1 MDLKDII
8 KAEIERTMREK
19 LNETVE
25 VEFSIGQDKIVA
37 KTAISYSLN
46 DIEYTTDSSNEAIK
60 DIVKELN
67 VNYEEPINFMFFKHK
82 NDYLLLVDDN
92 MYFGFNFQSL
102 KVTVFHV
109 ENVDPVFP
117 ATKKVLGK
125 DLKSNDWVMFSND
138 IYGFGIVMHRNI
150 VQYKTKFLYHHIK
163 DDDYYTKLI
172 F

>member
-37 KTAISYSLN
+37 KTTISYSLN

-82 NDYLLLVDDN
+82 NDYYLMVSEGV
-92 MYFGFNFQSL
+92 YFGKYYGHIGHTAL
-102 KVTVFHV
+102 DYA
-109 ENVDPVFP
+109 DPVFP
-117 ATKKVLGK
+117 AIKEVKGECLFNT
-125 DLKSNDWVMFSND
+125 DWVMLNND
-138 IYGFGIVMHRNI
+138 VNDFGVVDGGHIHFRDKVIPVDNFNF
-150 VQYKTKFLYHHIK
+150 YK
-163 DDDYYTKLI
+163 KLI

>member
-25 VEFSIGQDKIVA
+25 VEFGIGQDKIVA

-46 DIEYTTDSSNEAIK
+46 DIEYSTYSSNEAIK

-82 NDYLLLVDDN
+82 NDYFLMVSEGV
-92 MYFGFNFQSL
+92 YFGNYYGNIGHTAL
-102 KVTVFHV
+102 DYA
-109 ENVDPVFP
+109 DPVFP
-117 ATKKVLGK
+117 AIKKVKGNELRNG
-125 DLKSNDWVMFSND
+125 DWVMLNND
-138 IYGFGIVMHRNI
+138 VNYFGIVNDRDLI
-150 VQYKTKFLYHHIK
+150 CR
-163 DDDYYTKLI
+163 DDVYSIDSQIIFDKLI

>member
-8 KAEIERTMREK
+8 KAEIERTMRAK

-25 VEFSIGQDKIVA
+25 LEFSIGQDKIVA

-46 DIEYTTDSSNEAIK
+46 DIEYSTDLSNEAIQ

-82 NDYLLLVDDN
+82 KDYFLMVSEGV
-92 MYFGFNFQSL
+92 YFGNYYGYIGHTSL
-102 KVTVFHV
+102 DYA
-109 ENVDPVFP
+109 DPVFP
-117 ATKKVLGK
+117 ATKLVSGDNLVNG
-125 DLKSNDWVMFSND
+125 DWVMYSND
-138 IYGFGIVMHRNI
+138 INGFGIVYDRHIILRNEIMFI
-150 VQYKTKFLYHHIK
+150 VPDKNYV
-163 DDDYYTKLI
+163 KLI

>member
-25 VEFSIGQDKIVA
+25 VEFGIGQDKIVA

-46 DIEYTTDSSNEAIK
+46 DIDYSTDSSNEAIK

-67 VNYEEPINFMFFKHK
+67 VNYEEPVNFMFFKHK
-82 NDYLLLVDDN
+82 NDYFLMVSEGV
-92 MYFGFNFQSL
+92 YFGNYYGHIGHTAL
-102 KVTVFHV
+102 DYA
-109 ENVDPVFP
+109 DPVFP
-117 ATKKVLGK
+117 AIKNVKGNELRNG
-125 DLKSNDWVMFSND
+125 DWVMLNND
-138 IYGFGIVMHRNI
+138 VNYFGIVNDRDLICRDAVYLINTQI
-150 VQYKTKFLYHHIK
+150 I
-163 DDDYYTKLI
+163 YTKLI